1 MLLFCPS
8 AKRVNISRLQ
18 KDIYDVCDSAIT
30 LSESNFRN
38 DTRSFLCDYLRDQ
51 SLRRK
56 EMDGGGA
63 LLSSEEVA
71 DPYQVRISRHADPLS
86 REPRESTLSSKNPTN
101 TSE

>member
-1 MLLFCPS
+1 M
-8 AKRVNISRLQ
+8 ISE
-18 KDIYDVCDSAIT
+18 A
-30 LSESNFRN
+30 F
-38 DTRSFLCDYLRDQ
+38 YLHDR

-56 EMDGGGA
+56 EMDGGSA

-71 DPYQVRISRHADPLS
+71 DPYQVRVPKHADPLS